1 MTKNWFYG
9 PYQFAYGLWRR
20 MRIVVLIDKFL
31 APYPQPGTKRRCL
44 IILGRSSLASL
55 LELLETIEIESI
67 SFKFSVLLAFF
78 FLFNLPSGHV
88 STQSTSLPSPLNP
101 SVFHLIFQFLSHSW
115 KHSVSFIRFRTRH
128 DMFRQSILPDES
140 LLILSLY
147 VLRSLTATLNAA
159 FHRSRK

>member
-1 MTKNWFYG
+1 
-9 PYQFAYGLWRR
+9 

-101 SVFHLIFQFLSHSW
+101 SVFHLIFQFLSHS
-115 KHSVSFIRFRTRH
+115 
-128 DMFRQSILPDES
+128 
-140 LLILSLY
+140 
-147 VLRSLTATLNAA
+147 
-159 FHRSRK
+159 

>member
-9 PYQFAYGLWRR
+9 PYQSVYGLWRR

-78 FLFNLPSGHV
+78 FYSIFLPAMYLLSPPLYPHPSTRPSFTLFFNFSPTHENIQCLSFGSGRDMTCSASPFFLMNLS
-88 STQSTSLPSPLNP
+88 
-101 SVFHLIFQFLSHSW
+101 
-115 KHSVSFIRFRTRH
+115 
-128 DMFRQSILPDES
+128 
-140 LLILSLY
+140 
-147 VLRSLTATLNAA
+147 
-159 FHRSRK
+159 

>member
-9 PYQFAYGLWRR
+9 PYQSVYGLWRR

-31 APYPQPGTKRRCL
+31 APYPQPGTKRRL

-101 SVFHLIFQFLSHSW
+101 SFALFFNFSPTHENIQCLSFGSGRDMTCSASPFFL
-115 KHSVSFIRFRTRH
+115 
-128 DMFRQSILPDES
+128 MN
-140 LLILSLY
+140 LS
-147 VLRSLTATLNAA
+147 
-159 FHRSRK
+159 